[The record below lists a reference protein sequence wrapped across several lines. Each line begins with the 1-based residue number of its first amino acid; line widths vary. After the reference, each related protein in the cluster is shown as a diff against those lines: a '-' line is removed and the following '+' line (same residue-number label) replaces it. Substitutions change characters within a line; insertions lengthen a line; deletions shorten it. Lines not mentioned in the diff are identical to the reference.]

1 MNSVVKE
8 LSNVSVINT
17 NQLGMALG
25 KEKSTSC
32 RKCKKN
38 ESTKHLNVPLFG
50 Q

>member
-25 KEKSTSC
+25 KMKSTSC

-38 ESTKHLNVPLFG
+38 STKHLNVPVFG